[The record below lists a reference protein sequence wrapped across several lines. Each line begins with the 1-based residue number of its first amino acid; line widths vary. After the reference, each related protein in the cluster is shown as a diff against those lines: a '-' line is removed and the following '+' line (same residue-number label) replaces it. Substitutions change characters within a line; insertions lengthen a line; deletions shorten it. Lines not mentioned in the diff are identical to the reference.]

1 MNTQH
6 TKRKA
11 LLEFLGS
18 MNLAITILVV
28 IAIAS
33 VIGTVLQ
40 QNQPYTNYIIKFGP
54 FWHEIFQV
62 LDLYDV
68 YGAVWFLILLGFLVL
83 STSVCIYRNAPVML
97 RDMKHFRLSVQE
109 KSLRVLHNFN
119 EWSISKSPN
128 DTEQRVQKILS
139 TRGYKLRRKQDN
151 DNVVIAAM
159 KGGMNRLGY
168 ILTHAGIVVICIGGL
183 IDGNLTLTIKEWLG
197 NVKIETRDIAAK
209 DVPAI
214 SRLRP
219 EDSVSFR
226 GSVTIPEGSGSNLV
240 FLNVRDGYLIQ
251 ELPFAVELKDFRIE
265 HYESGQPKSFE
276 SDLIIHDDQLKEPL
290 KKTIAVNYP
299 LIYRGYAIYQASFA
313 DGGSVL
319 KMSARPLFNKQ
330 QNNLP
335 LEGKVNGV
343 KQLETV
349 SGVLSI
355 ELNDFKLFNIF
366 PAEKNHP
373 SGKKFINFGP
383 SFTFKVRD
391 QDGQAREYINYMSPV
406 LQEGRYFF
414 LSGMRQSNA
423 DQFKYLHIPADSNHT
438 MERFF
443 KFHALLNDSQRVRQT
458 AEQSVDIALKAS
470 KLADA
475 SMRDEII
482 ASMIKLVSLFNHGGY
497 IAIDKDIREKVPA
510 DRQVKVAEAYLKILQ
525 NMLQGLYLNL
535 LNSEGVDISK
545 GIGEEHNRFFEDA
558 VNGLAGLG
566 AYGKPF
572 YLQLT
577 DFEHRQASGLQITR
591 SPGKN
596 IVYFGCIILII
607 GIFLMFYV
615 AHQRLWVILKPT
627 DSGTEVLFGG
637 AGNRNQ
643 RDFAQQFE
651 KLVNLFN
658 RHLP

>member
-1 MNTQH
+1 MS
-6 TKRKA
+6 TKQINRKVW
-11 LLEFLGS
+11 LEFLGS
-18 MNLAITILVV
+18 MNLAITILVA

-97 RDMKHFRLSVQE
+97 RDRKHFRLNVQE
-109 KSLRVLHNFN
+109 KSLRVLHNFS
-119 EWSISKSPN
+119 EWTLSKSAD
-128 DTEQRVQKILS
+128 DTEQRVQQILT
-139 TRGYKLRRKQDN
+139 TRGYKLRRKQDD

-168 ILTHAGIVVICIGGL
+168 ILTHTGMVVIFIGGL
-183 IDGNLTLTIKEWLG
+183 MDGNLTLTVKEWLG
-197 NVKIETRDIAAK
+197 SVQIETRDIAAK
-209 DVPAI
+209 DVPEI
-214 SRLRP
+214 SRLKP
-219 EDSVSFR
+219 ADSASFR
-226 GSVTIPEGSGSNLV
+226 GSVTIPEGSGSNQV

-299 LIYRGYAIYQASFA
+299 LIYRGYAIYQASFN
-313 DGGSVL
+313 DGGSIL
-319 KMSARPLFNKQ
+319 NINARPLFSKSPK
-330 QNNLP
+330 P
-335 LEGKVNGV
+335 LSLKGKVNSV
-343 KQLETV
+343 KQLETAE
-349 SGVLSI
+349 GVLNI
-355 ELNDFKLFNIF
+355 EMDDFKLFNIF

-391 QDGQAREYINYMSPV
+391 QDGQAKEYINYMSPI

-414 LSGMRQSNA
+414 LSGMRQSTA
-423 DQFKYLHIPADSNHT
+423 DEFRYLHIPADEN
-438 MERFF
+438 MGVERFF
-443 KFHALLNDSQRVRQT
+443 KFHALINDPVRVRQT
-458 AEQSVDIALKAS
+458 AEQSVDLALKTS
-470 KLADA
+470 KLSDA
-475 SMRDEII
+475 NLRDEVIG
-482 ASMIKLVSLFNHGGY
+482 SMIKLVGLFNEGGY
-497 IAIDKDIREKVPA
+497 VAIDKDIREKVPE
-510 DRQVKVAEAYLKILQ
+510 DRRVKVAEAYLKILQ

-535 LNSEGVDISK
+535 LNNEAVDISK
-545 GIGEEHNRFFEDA
+545 GINVEQNRFFEDA
-558 VNGLAGLG
+558 VNGIAGIG
-566 AYGKPF
+566 AYGTPF
-572 YLQLT
+572 YLQLV

-596 IVYFGCIILII
+596 VVYFGCVMLII
-607 GIFLMFYV
+607 GIFMMFYI
-615 AHQRLWVILKPT
+615 AHQRLWIILKPT
-627 DSGTEVLFGG
+627 ESGTQLLFGG

-643 RDFAQQFE
+643 RDFAQHFKE
-651 KLVNLFN
+651 FVEIFN
-658 RHLP
+658 KHLP

>member
-1 MNTQH
+1 MSNKQTH
-6 TKRKA
+6 RKVW
-11 LLEFLGS
+11 LEFLGS
-18 MNLAITILVV
+18 MNLAITILV
-28 IAIAS
+28 ALSIAS
-33 VIGTVLQ
+33 IIGTVLQ

-54 FWHEIFQV
+54 FWHEIFRA

-68 YGAVWFLILLGFLVL
+68 YGSVWFLVLLGFLVL
-83 STSVCIYRNAPVML
+83 TTSVCIYRNAPVML
-97 RDMKHFRLSVQE
+97 KDMKHFRLNVQE

-119 EWSISKSPN
+119 QWTLSEPT
-128 DTEQRVQKILS
+128 DQTEQRVDQILS
-139 TRGYKLRRKQDN
+139 SRGYKLRRKQDGEN
-151 DNVVIAAM
+151 IVLAAM
-159 KGGMNRLGY
+159 KGGMNRMGY
-168 ILTHAGIVVICIGGL
+168 ILTHTGIIVICIGGL
-183 IDGNLTLTIKEWLG
+183 IDGNLPLSVKEWTGKLK
-197 NVKIETRDIAAK
+197 VETRDIAAK
-209 DVPAI
+209 DVPQI
-214 SRLRP
+214 SRLKP
-219 EDSVSFR
+219 SDSASFR

-265 HYESGQPKSFE
+265 HYQSGQPKSFE
-276 SDLIIHDDQLKEPL
+276 SDLIIHDDQLEEPL
-290 KKTIAVNYP
+290 KKTIAVNHP
-299 LIYRGYAIYQASFA
+299 LVYRGYNIYQASFA

-319 KMSARPLFNKQ
+319 QIAARPLFNKNQ
-330 QNNLP
+330 KSLP
-335 LEGKVNGV
+335 LEGKVNSV
-343 KQLETV
+343 KQLETIN
-349 SGVLSI
+349 GMLSI

-366 PAEKNHP
+366 PAEKNDP
-373 SGKKFINFGP
+373 SGKKFKNFGP

-391 QDGQAREYINYMSPV
+391 EDGQAREYVNYMSPV
-406 LQEGRYFF
+406 MQEGRYFY
-414 LSGMRQSNA
+414 LSGMRRSNA
-423 DQFKYLHIPADSNHT
+423 DQFKYLHIPADSEGS

-443 KFHALLNDSQRVRQT
+443 KFHAMLNDTQRVRQT

-470 KLADA
+470 KLPDA

-482 ASMIKLVSLFNHGGY
+482 ASMVRLVGLFNQGGY
-497 IAIDKDIREKVPA
+497 IAIDKDIRDKVPA

-545 GIGEEHNRFFEDA
+545 GISPEDNRFFEDA

-566 AYGKPF
+566 AYGTPF

-577 DFEHRQASGLQITR
+577 SFEHRQASGLQITR

-596 IVYFGCIILII
+596 IVYFGCLILII
-607 GIFLMFYV
+607 GIFMMFYI
-615 AHQRLWVILKPT
+615 AHQRLWIILKPA
-627 DSGTEVLFGG
+627 DNGTEVLLGG

>member
-1 MNTQH
+1 
-6 TKRKA
+6 
-11 LLEFLGS
+11 
-18 MNLAITILVV
+18 MNLAITILVA
-28 IAIAS
+28 ISIAS
-33 VIGTVLQ
+33 IIGTVLQ
-40 QNQPYTNYIIKFGP
+40 QNQPYTNYIVKFGP
-54 FWHEIFQV
+54 FWHEIFQL

-97 RDMKHFRLSVQE
+97 RDMKHFRLSIQE

-119 EWSISKSPN
+119 QWTLNGSLN
-128 DTEQRVQKILS
+128 DTEQRVQQILL
-139 TRGYKLRRKQDN
+139 TRGYKIRRKQDKEN
-151 DNVVIAAM
+151 IVLAAM

-168 ILTHAGIVVICIGGL
+168 ILTHTGIVVICIGGL
-183 IDGNLTLTIKEWLG
+183 IDGNLTLTVKEWLG
-197 NVKIETRDIAAK
+197 SVVVETSDIAAK

-214 SRLRP
+214 SRLKP
-219 EDSVSFR
+219 QDSASFR

-240 FLNVRDGYLIQ
+240 FINVRDGYLIQ

-299 LIYRGYAIYQASFA
+299 LIYRGYAIYQASFN
-313 DGGSVL
+313 DGGSIL
-319 KMSARPLFNKQ
+319 NINALPLFNKSPKA
-330 QNNLP
+330 LS
-335 LEGKVNGV
+335 LSGKVNSV

-349 SGVLSI
+349 NGVLNI

-391 QDGQAREYINYMSPV
+391 PDGQAKEFINYMSPV

-414 LSGMRQSNA
+414 LSGMRQSTA
-423 DQFKYLHIPADSNHT
+423 DEFRYLHIPADENMT
-438 MERFF
+438 AERFF
-443 KFHALLNDSQRVRQT
+443 KFHALINDPVRVRQT
-458 AEQSVDIALKAS
+458 AEQSVDLALKTS
-470 KLADA
+470 KLSDA
-475 SMRDEII
+475 KLRDEVVI
-482 ASMIKLVSLFNHGGY
+482 SMIKLVGLFNQGGY
-497 IAIDKDIREKVPA
+497 VAIDKDIRDKVPE
-510 DRQVKVAEAYLKILQ
+510 DRRVKVAEAYLKILQ

-535 LNSEGVDISK
+535 LNAEGIAVSK
-545 GIGEEHNRFFEDA
+545 GISDEQNRFFEDA
-558 VNGLAGLG
+558 VNGIAGLG
-566 AYGKPF
+566 AYGTPF
-572 YLQLT
+572 YLQLA

-596 IVYFGCIILII
+596 IVYFGCTILIM
-607 GIFLMFYV
+607 GIFMMFYI
-615 AHQRLWVILKPT
+615 AHQRLWIILKPT

-643 RDFAQQFE
+643 RDFAQHFKQFVE
-651 KLVNLFN
+651 LFN
-658 RHLP
+658 KYLK

>member
-1 MNTQH
+1 
-6 TKRKA
+6 
-11 LLEFLGS
+11 
-18 MNLAITILVV
+18 
-28 IAIAS
+28 
-33 VIGTVLQ
+33 
-40 QNQPYTNYIIKFGP
+40 
-54 FWHEIFQV
+54 
-62 LDLYDV
+62 
-68 YGAVWFLILLGFLVL
+68 
-83 STSVCIYRNAPVML
+83 
-97 RDMKHFRLSVQE
+97 MKHYRLNVQE
-109 KSLRVLHNFN
+109 KSLRVLHNFS
-119 EWSISKSPN
+119 EWTLNKN
-128 DTEQRVQKILS
+128 AEQTEQRINQILS
-139 TRGYKLRRKQDN
+139 SRGYKLRRKQGDESI
-151 DNVVIAAM
+151 VLAAM

-183 IDGNLTLTIKEWLG
+183 MDGNLPLTVKEWMG
-197 NVKIETRDIAAK
+197 KVKVETRDIAAK

-214 SRLRP
+214 SRLKP
-219 EDSVSFR
+219 ADSASFR

-265 HYESGQPKSFE
+265 HYASGQPKSFE

-313 DGGSVL
+313 DGGSLL

-349 SGVLSI
+349 AGALKI
-355 ELNDFKLFNIF
+355 EINDFKLFNIF
-366 PAEKNHP
+366 PAEKNDP
-373 SGKKFINFGP
+373 AGKKFKNFGP

-391 QDGQAREYINYMSPV
+391 ESGQAKEYINYMSPV

-414 LSGMRQSNA
+414 LSGMRQSTA
-423 DQFKYLHIPADSNHT
+423 DQFKYLHIPADNNHS

-443 KFHALLNDSQRVRQT
+443 KFHALLNDPQRVRQT
-458 AEQSVDIALKAS
+458 AEQSVDIALQAS
-470 KLADA
+470 RLADA

-482 ASMIKLVSLFNHGGY
+482 ASMIKLVGLFNHGGY

-510 DRQVKVAEAYLKILQ
+510 ERQVKVAEAYLKILQ

-535 LNSEGVDISK
+535 LNSEGVDVSK
-545 GIGEEHNRFFEDA
+545 GISADDNRFFEDA

-566 AYGKPF
+566 AYGTPF

-596 IVYFGCIILII
+596 IVYFGCLILII
-607 GIFLMFYV
+607 GIFMMFYV
-615 AHQRLWVILKPT
+615 AHQRLWIIMKPT
-627 DSGTEVLFGG
+627 DSGTQLLFGG

-643 RDFAQQFE
+643 RDFAQQFK
-651 KLVNLFN
+651 KLVNLFD